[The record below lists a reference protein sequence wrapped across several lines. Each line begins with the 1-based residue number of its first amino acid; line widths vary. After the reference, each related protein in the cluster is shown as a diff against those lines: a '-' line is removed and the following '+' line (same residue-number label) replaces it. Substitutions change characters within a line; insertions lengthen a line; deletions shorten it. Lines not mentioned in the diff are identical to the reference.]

1 MTFSKPAS
9 WLRKTN
15 SRLPGPSWVEV
26 DLAAVRANARNAI
39 RHAGG
44 AKLIAVVKED
54 GYGHGGPE
62 IARALSGIASGFGVA
77 TVAQGRALR
86 AAGIRAPVLVMCP
99 VPAEDWRALGNAELT
114 PALTS
119 LPDLSRARPSWGG
132 MLEGHLKIDTGI
144 GRVGFHYSGIRTVAR
159 RLARKGIRRLRGV
172 FTHLSQVFERG
183 FTERQLER
191 FADCLAALKAA
202 DISFDQVHVANSG
215 AVYVCPR
222 ACAYG
227 TIRPGLI
234 LYGCA
239 PGPGIPFPLRP
250 ALSFKTRIAEVRR
263 VPRGATVSYGHTYTT
278 KRPTTLAALPVGYS
292 SGYMRRL
299 GNRAHVLVRGK
310 RLPVRGRVC
319 MNLTIVETKSGA
331 KVDEEVVLIGAQGG
345 ERVTADELARHIGT
359 ISYEVLL
366 AVGRQN
372 PRIYRG
378 EPDGAA

>member
-1 MTFSKPAS
+1 M
-9 WLRKTN
+9 
-15 SRLPGPSWVEV
+15 
-26 DLAAVRANARNAI
+26 RANARNAI

-62 IARALSGIASGFGVA
+62 VARALSGIASGFGVA

-86 AAGIRAPVLVMCP
+86 ASGIGAPILVMCP
-99 VPAEDWRALGNAELT
+99 VPVEDWKALGNAELT

-119 LPDLSRARPSWGG
+119 PPDLSRARLGWGAT
-132 MLEGHLKIDTGI
+132 LEGHLKIDTGI
-144 GRVGFHYSGIRTVAR
+144 GRVGFHYSGIRAVAR
-159 RLARKGIRRLRGV
+159 RLVQRRVRRLRGV
-172 FTHLSQVFERG
+172 FTHLSQVFERR
-183 FTERQLER
+183 FTEAQLDR

-202 DISFDQVHVANSG
+202 GISFEQAHVANSG
-215 AVYVCPR
+215 AVYACPR

-234 LYGCA
+234 LYGCP
-239 PGPGIPFPLRP
+239 PGPRVPFPLRP

-263 VPRGATVSYGHTYTT
+263 VPRGTTISYGATYATERSAT
-278 KRPTTLAALPVGYS
+278 MAALPVGYS

-299 GNRAHVLVRGK
+299 GNLAHVLVRGK

-319 MNLTIVETKSGA
+319 MNITIVEAA
-331 KVDEEVVLIGAQGG
+331 KGVKVGDEVTLIGSQAG
-345 ERVTADELARHIGT
+345 ERITADELARHIGT

-372 PRIYRG
+372 PRIYS
-378 EPDGAA
+378 GASHGAD